1 MRGEAIQGA
10 AGASGAIPLLALSVG
25 LVARIAEPPPG
36 AEIPRRLADLG
47 FVPGTELWIVRR
59 APFGDPIE
67 LEIRGYRLC
76 LRARQIENLRVVPV
90 ARRSAP

>member
-1 MRGEAIQGA
+1 MASDAISEA
-10 AGASGAIPLLALSVG
+10 AGAVPLLALPVG
-25 LVARIAEPPPG
+25 VAARIAEPARG
-36 AEIPRRLADLG
+36 REIPSRLADLG

-76 LRARQIENLRVVPV
+76 LRAEQIENLRVVAC
-90 ARRSAP
+90 ARRGAP